1 MRYAVVV
8 DNILIRFVIAFLIG
22 ALIGI
27 EREKVNRDGGEHSAA
42 GLRTFILIALAG
54 AVAAWLSVET
64 GEPWYFVAA
73 TLVSA
78 AFILAGY
85 RAQLQKH
92 PGAVGLTTEFAA
104 FVTCLLGGATMFG
117 APQLAVGI
125 AITMSAVLAYRTAL
139 HTAVERIGWA
149 DIFATLKLL
158 IIAFIVL
165 PVVPREAV
173 DPWGVIQP
181 YAMTWLVLLIA
192 GLSFLGYVAGR
203 WLGPRHGVAATALAG
218 GLVSSTAVTLALS
231 KQSRDNAA
239 AGAAP
244 TLAAGIL
251 LAWAVMFARVV
262 VECAVINPALARAA
276 ALPMSIMAFVA
287 VAGAIVNHRRGAR
300 FRCGTE
306 VLRLRNPFSLSFAI
320 KFALLFAAVA
330 VLVDRANALV
340 GERAAFVVAGLAGLT
355 DVDAVTLS
363 MARRGPSGTTELTAI
378 TIAVLANTL
387 AKMGIVWWV
396 GRGPLFA
403 RILPAAIAIVAGA
416 VVALLFVAL
425 RSSG

>member
-1 MRYAVVV
+1 MRYALVVN
-8 DNILIRFVIAFLIG
+8 NILVRFVIAFLVG

-27 EREKVNRDGGEHSAA
+27 EREKVNRDDGEHSAA

-54 AVAAWLSVET
+54 AIAAWLSVET
-64 GEPWYFVAA
+64 DEPWFFVAA
-73 TLVSA
+73 TIVSA

-85 RAQLQKH
+85 RAQLQKQ

-104 FVTCLLGGATMFG
+104 FVTHLLGGVTMFG
-117 APQLAVGI
+117 APRLAVAI
-125 AITMSAVLAYRTAL
+125 AITMSAVLAYRRAL

-181 YAMTWLVLLIA
+181 YSMTWLVLLIA
-192 GLSFLGYVAGR
+192 GLSFLGYIAAR
-203 WLGPRHGVAATALAG
+203 WFGPRHGVVATALAG

-231 KQSRDNAA
+231 KQSRDSAP
-239 AGAAP
+239 GAVAP

-262 VECAVINPALARAA
+262 VECAVINPALAREVAV
-276 ALPMSIMAFVA
+276 PMSTMAFVA
-287 VAGAIVNHRRGAR
+287 IAGTIVNQRRGAR
-300 FRCGTE
+300 
-306 VLRLRNPFSLSFAI
+306 LRGRMEALQLRNPFSLSFAI

-330 VLVDRANALV
+330 VLVDRAQALM
-340 GERAAFVVAGLAGLT
+340 GERAAYAVAGLAGLT

-363 MARRGPSGTTELTAI
+363 MARREPAGATALTAI

-403 RILPAAIAIVAGA
+403 RILPAAIAIMAGA
-416 VVALLFVAL
+416 VLSLLFV
-425 RSSG
+425 SF